1 MKKNVRNVPQA
12 VRTRLRSLSGR
23 DIVAGCARQFS
34 AKDIREGD
42 LAHLQIELRDDG
54 LYLPERIVPPAS
66 QGKFSARNVQ
76 GHEVVRKDLPKE
88 THYRT
93 AEAPNWGDS
102 YRGTHTVWIPYEAYP
117 RDFQPPRELELVLN
131 CPDTSASR
139 ATFVIA
145 ARIDEVL
152 SQADPNFDDYLL
164 QNLNLLQENLGVC
177 GVEAAD
183 SSVEEYA
190 RTLRLSWEI
199 LPPGSRD
206 EAIERLF
213 LGRRPTQQQ
222 RDVAEDRFDFFAR
235 LKPKQLVVGT
245 SEFRRYFGA
254 LLEND
259 IVVFEN
265 IEYGN
270 AVYLMYENWEQLTR
284 QSRLQLLT
292 GRLGEQF
299 DRVIHR
305 KGWQKQVQY
314 LVEARRQNKGSKQ
327 RCR

>member
-1 MKKNVRNVPQA
+1 MKKNVRTVPQV
-12 VRTRLRSLSGR
+12 VRTKLRSLRGR
-23 DIVAGCARQFS
+23 DIVAGCAMQFS
-34 AKDIREGD
+34 AKAIRDGA
-42 LAHLQIELRDDG
+42 LAHLQIELREDG
-54 LYLPERIVPPAS
+54 LHLPERIVPVAL
-66 QGKFSARNVQ
+66 QGKYSARNVQ

-88 THYRT
+88 TRYRT
-93 AEAPNWGDS
+93 FEAPNWGDS
-102 YRGTHTVWIPYEAYP
+102 YRGTHTVWVPYEAYP
-117 RDFQPPRELELVLN
+117 RDFQPPRELELVLH
-131 CPDTSASR
+131 CPDTSAAR
-139 ATFVIA
+139 GAFVIA
-145 ARIDEVL
+145 VRVDEVL

-164 QNLNLLQENLGVC
+164 QNLNLLQENLGAC

-183 SSVEEYA
+183 SSVGEYA

-199 LPPGSRD
+199 LPPGSRE

-213 LGRRPTQQQ
+213 RGRRPTQQQ
-222 RDVAEDRFDFFAR
+222 RDVAKDRYDFFAR

-259 IVVFEN
+259 LVVFEN

-284 QSRLQLLT
+284 QSRLQLLS

-299 DRVIHR
+299 DRVVHR
-305 KGWQKQVQY
+305 EGWQKQVQY

-327 RCR
+327 RRR